1 MVAHRSEETLMNVRG
16 LLKGKGSGVVT
27 VAPSA
32 SATEVVA
39 RLAEHRVGAVV
50 VSADGRGIDGVV
62 SERDIVRALADRGL
76 SAMDEPASAL
86 MTTTVFTCQP
96 DTTVDQL
103 MALMTERRIRHVP
116 VLVDG
121 ALAGIVSIGDV
132 VKDRISDLETE
143 TQVLHEYIQH
153 GR

>member
-1 MVAHRSEETLMNVRG
+1 MNVSG
-16 LLKGKGSGVVT
+16 LLRGKGSGVVT
-27 VAPSA
+27 VAPNASA
-32 SATEVVA
+32 SEVVA
-39 RLAEHRVGAVV
+39 QLAEHGVGAVV
-50 VSADGRGIDGVV
+50 VSGDGRQIEGVV

-76 SAMDEPASAL
+76 SAMEDAASAI
-86 MTTTVFTCQP
+86 MTTKVFTCEP
-96 DTTVDQL
+96 HTTVDQL

-116 VLVDG
+116 VVVDG